1 MKLLPLEKQ
10 IRSRKT
16 YYSFLDKPVS
26 QDKIDI
32 LLRNAD
38 GATPALCDQ
47 YDYRVDI
54 WPDHLKQILFKT
66 SILDITQEE
75 STVHKKA
82 IKLFEQTGSWKSLKQ
97 KYGDR
102 ICVNP
107 QVFAPVVLAFSQPC
121 DPKHD
126 FMHEATTNAMAFQM
140 WHLVQLSQDLGLDHA
155 FCRGFDACALKEQI
169 QVSRYKG
176 PNVGYYF
183 PHVFLCI
190 GYGDLAK
197 HNVPRPK
204 PGKGILNTLR
214 FKANENR

>member
-1 MKLLPLEKQ
+1 M
-10 IRSRKT
+10 
-16 YYSFLDKPVS
+16 
-26 QDKIDI
+26 
-32 LLRNAD
+32 
-38 GATPALCDQ
+38 
-47 YDYRVDI
+47 
-54 WPDHLKQILFKT
+54 
-66 SILDITQEE
+66 
-75 STVHKKA
+75 
-82 IKLFEQTGSWKSLKQ
+82 
-97 KYGDR
+97 
-102 ICVNP
+102 
-107 QVFAPVVLAFSQPC
+107 FAPVVLAFSQPH

-155 FCRGFDACALKEQI
+155 FCRGFDARALKEQI

>member
-1 MKLLPLEKQ
+1 MKRPPLEKQ
-10 IRSRKT
+10 IQSRKT

-54 WPDHLKQILFKT
+54 WPDHLKQLLFKT
-66 SILDITQEE
+66 SMLDRTQEE
-75 STVHKKA
+75 CTVHKTA
-82 IKLFEQTGSWKSLKQ
+82 IKFFEQTGSWKGLIPKFG
-97 KYGDR
+97 KKLC
-102 ICVNP
+102 INP
-107 QVFAPVVLAFSQPC
+107 QVFAPVVLAFSQPE
-121 DPKHD
+121 DHGPD
-126 FMHEATTNAMAFQM
+126 FMQEATTNAMSFQM
-140 WHLVQLSQDLGLDHA
+140 WHLVQLSQELGLDHA
-155 FCRGFDACALKEQI
+155 FCRGFDARALKEQI

-190 GYGDLAK
+190 GYGDLVK
-197 HNVPRPK
+197 HDVPRPK